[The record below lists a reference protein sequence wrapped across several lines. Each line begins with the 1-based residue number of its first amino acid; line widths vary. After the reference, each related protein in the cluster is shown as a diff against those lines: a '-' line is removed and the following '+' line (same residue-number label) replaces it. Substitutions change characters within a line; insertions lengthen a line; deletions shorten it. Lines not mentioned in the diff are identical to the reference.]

1 MRVNKTKLFKPIDA
15 GYDLTVI
22 EIKLLQ
28 WFLSFGRACMAMLF
42 IFSCIRVVNDGS
54 LIKVLWYL
62 CLGTSVVFAAPLIC
76 FILLDTVLAI
86 TGKKH
91 WSTIE
96 VLGAAFLGWDRFDA
110 QSGRTPTKLNMP
122 SDYFRC
128 DCDLYIEYVKNRLD
142 FFNKEAVPHSRLSF
156 YLCLLDACD
165 RLGIVSPKCVNSP
178 LQRSLFLKS
187 LGDEYSFSERSL
199 KKRFDETMNTKENDY
214 HYDLYLNKLEDEL
227 KDLQSKD

>member
-15 GYDLTVI
+15 GYDLTEI

-28 WFLSFGRACMAMLF
+28 WFLSYGRACMAMLF
-42 IFSCIRVVNDGS
+42 VFSCIRVIYEGS

-62 CLGTSVVFAAPLIC
+62 CLGTSVVFAVPLIC

-86 TGKKH
+86 SGKKR

-110 QSGRTPTKLNMP
+110 QSGRTPTKVNMP

-128 DCDLYIEYVKNRLD
+128 DSDLYIEYVKQRLD
-142 FFNKEAVPHSRLSF
+142 FFNREAEPHSRLSF

-187 LGDEYSFSERSL
+187 LGSEYSFSERSL
-199 KKRFDETMNTKENDY
+199 KKGHNEQLSTREKDYFFDLFLNTLEN
-214 HYDLYLNKLEDEL
+214 EL
-227 KDLQSKD
+227 KDLHP